1 MTKKILIDF
10 ETLKSKVF
18 DMIINMESHIDEN
31 NGYSDRKL
39 KAWFEAE
46 PAAPQWVAVA
56 YDTPDYGKEVFVR
69 TDSGHIFNARLRYE
83 GCWWDIA
90 KDDAV
95 VLDVITHWMEIPE
108 LPEKNE

>member
-1 MTKKILIDF
+1 MTKKILISLDDLKRIT
-10 ETLKSKVF
+10 ETAYNTGAYKSTHNLLSLHEF
-18 DMIINMESHIDEN
+18 NE
-31 NGYSDRKL
+31 
-39 KAWFEAE
+39 AWFHLQ
-46 PAAPQWVAVA
+46 PAAPQWVAAA
-56 YDTPDYGKEVFVR
+56 YDTPDYEKEVFVR